1 MSVTELLQ
9 TARFVVDA
17 EGNKKA
23 VMVDYDIWEEL
34 LSILEDW
41 EDAQEIKQLRVLKEE
56 AIPWGQA
63 KDELKDKGIDV

>member
-17 EGNKKA
+17 DGNKKA
-23 VMVDYDIWEEL
+23 VMVDYDIWEGL
-34 LSILEDW
+34 LTILEDW

>member
-9 TARFVVDA
+9 SVRFVVDA

-23 VMVDYDIWEEL
+23 VIVDYDIWEEL
-34 LSILEDW
+34 LTILEDW
-41 EDAQEIKQLRVLKEE
+41 EDAQEIKQLRMLKEK

-63 KDELKDKGIDV
+63 KEELKGKGLDV

>member
-9 TARFVVDA
+9 SARFVVDA
-17 EGNKKA
+17 DGNKKA

-34 LSILEDW
+34 LTILEDW

-63 KDELKDKGIDV
+63 KEELKGKGLDV

>member
-17 EGNKKA
+17 DGNKKA

-41 EDAQEIKQLRVLKEE
+41 EDSQEIKQLRVLKGE
-56 AIPWGQA
+56 AVPWEA
-63 KDELKDKGIDV
+63 ANSS

>member
-1 MSVTELLQ
+1 MSVTELLH

>member
-17 EGNKKA
+17 AGNKKA
-23 VMVDYDIWEEL
+23 VMVDYDIWKEL

-63 KDELKDKGIDV
+63 KEELKGKGIDV

>member
-17 EGNKKA
+17 DGNKQA
-23 VMVDYDIWEEL
+23 VMVDYDVWEEL
-34 LSILEDW
+34 LTILEDW

>member
-9 TARFVVDA
+9 SARFVVDA

-23 VMVDYDIWEEL
+23 VIVDYDIWEEL
-34 LSILEDW
+34 LTILEDW
-41 EDAQEIKQLRVLKEE
+41 EDAQEIKQLRMLKEE

-63 KDELKDKGIDV
+63 KEELKGKGLDV

>member
-17 EGNKKA
+17 DGNKKA

-34 LSILEDW
+34 LTILEDW

-63 KDELKDKGIDV
+63 KDELKDQGIDV

>member
-17 EGNKKA
+17 DGNKKA

-63 KDELKDKGIDV
+63 KEELKSKGLDV

>member
-9 TARFVVDA
+9 SVRFVVDA

-23 VMVDYDIWEEL
+23 VIVDYDIWEEL
-34 LSILEDW
+34 LTILEDW
-41 EDAQEIKQLRVLKEE
+41 EDAQEIKQLRMLKEE

-63 KDELKDKGIDV
+63 KEELKGKGLDV

>member
-9 TARFVVDA
+9 SARFVVDA

-23 VMVDYDIWEEL
+23 VIVDYDIWEEL
-34 LSILEDW
+34 LTILEDL

-63 KDELKDKGIDV
+63 KEEIKGKGLDV

>member
-9 TARFVVDA
+9 SVRFVVDA

-23 VMVDYDIWEEL
+23 VIVDYDIWEEL
-34 LSILEDW
+34 LTILEDW
-41 EDAQEIKQLRVLKEE
+41 EDAQEIKQLRMLKEE

-63 KDELKDKGIDV
+63 KEELKGKVLDV